1 MVLTMAIESMTIL
14 VTKYFGSKQTV
25 QLITF
30 DIFVC
35 FCILKMFLKEIIYF
49 FVLK

>member
-1 MVLTMAIESMTIL
+1 MVLTMAMTIL

-30 DIFVC
+30 NI
-35 FCILKMFLKEIIYF
+35 KMFLYFKNILKKIIILF
-49 FVLK
+49 LF